1 MNVIAMRRLS
11 RSCALVSTLLIAGCV
26 TRQIQH
32 RIEVKGGATTEEKA
46 AFASSLVTQARYE
59 RLKQQLTAR
68 FPNVTDKQLSD
79 NIGIRWDVLTFKSF
93 TGKGTSTTVFVSVL
107 GRYAEGFNPEPIV
120 EAAVEILE
128 PEVNP
133 PSSPSPPTKGHPVV

>member
-1 MNVIAMRRLS
+1 MIDSAMRRS
-11 RSCALVSTLLIAGCV
+11 TRVCAGLTALLIASCV
-26 TRQIQH
+26 TRSIQH
-32 RIEVKGGATTEEKA
+32 RIEVKGGATTQEKI
-46 AFASSLVTQARYE
+46 AFASSLVTQARYD
-59 RLKQQLTAR
+59 RLKEQLKVR

-107 GRYAEGFNPEPIV
+107 GRYAEGFNPEPV
-120 EAAVEILE
+120 VDAAVEILE

-133 PSSPSPPTKGHPVV
+133 PARPASST